1 LPDDLQIRPSF
12 LPELSHY
19 GVFCKKTVI
28 AKSTRFGPFPG
39 RIVYP
44 NELKPSDDNNHMWE
58 IFSDGR
64 LSHFIDG
71 RITSNPSG
79 SGNVTVGACIT
90 GQDDSTV
97 NQWMIYVNCARYA
110 QEQNLIAVQTDG
122 QIYYEV
128 CKDITQVSFIYLN

>member
-1 LPDDLQIRPSF
+1 M
-12 LPELSHY
+12 ELSHY
-19 GVFCKKTVI
+19 GVFCKKSVI
-28 AKSTRFGPFPG
+28 AKNTRFGPFPG

-71 RITSNPSG
+71 RLNASGANSVTNQSESTS
-79 SGNVTVGACIT
+79 
-90 GQDDSTV
+90 

-110 QEQNLIAVQTDG
+110 QEQNLIAVQSEG
-122 QIYYEV
+122 EIYYEV
-128 CKDITQVSFIYLN
+128 CKDIAQVSE